1 MKKALSAIA
10 IIILMA
16 SCSKKN
22 DVIVPT
28 QEQSNSSSFF
38 RDANLAIA
46 SMVPTNVNGKVQ
58 INFTTVYEKNITK
71 IEVMAGDSP
80 NYLCSIYQ
88 NVPTCNSSQ
97 AKSYIVTDNNPKAQT
112 MYYMIRYSLA
122 NGDWGYTN
130 VVKFLRGN

>member
-1 MKKALSAIA
+1 
-10 IIILMA
+10 MA

-22 DVIVPT
+22 DVIELV
-28 QEQSNSSSFF
+28 QEQTTSSSFF

-46 SMVPTNVNGKVQ
+46 SMVASNASGKVQ

-88 NVPTCNSSQ
+88 SVPTGNSTQS
-97 AKSYIVTDNNPKAQT
+97 KSYTVIDSAPKAQT

-130 VVKFLRGN
+130 VLKFQRGN

>member
-1 MKKALSAIA
+1 MA
-10 IIILMA
+10 IIVLMA

-46 SMVPTNVNGKVQ
+46 SMLPTNVNGKVQ
-58 INFTTVYEKNITK
+58 IDFTTVYEKNITK

-97 AKSYIVTDNNPKAQT
+97 TKSYIVTDNNPKAQT